1 MVFLGPQGA
10 EIEVRLVKPPFD
22 AEESARA
29 YFDEYEKLGSP
40 HPEKLSHECTRYII
54 PENTAYAIEITLK
67 KGFDYGDWDGVSV
80 HVRRKVNKTRIGK
93 KDLPKP
99 TDQRGPL
106 PIERKYVVDRI
117 NHAVVDGKEL
127 QNATLIFRGLNV
139 GKSFLQVARF
149 RPLLTTN

>member
-1 MVFLGPQGA
+1 MVFLGPKGA

-22 AEESARA
+22 AEESARV
-29 YFDEYEKLGSP
+29 YFDEYEKLGTP
-40 HPEKLSHECTRYII
+40 HSVRFSHECTRYII
-54 PENTAYAIEITLK
+54 PDNTAYAIEITLK

-80 HVRRKVNKTRIGK
+80 RVCRKVNKTTIGK

-106 PIERKYVVDRI
+106 PIGRKYVVDRI
-117 NHAVVDGKEL
+117 NHAVVDGKKI

-139 GKSFLQVARF
+139 GKSFLQGPRF
-149 RPLLTTN
+149 HP